1 MAKKDKRTDKS
12 LILKIHLEEA
22 EKLLNEKIKEGT
34 QILETP
40 ISNIDQWK
48 NAEKKYNH
56 WNGENYESLKK
67 IFKKNTI
74 AKDYS
79 SSEWTIGRILI
90 SDLKLDE
97 KTAKLHKDI
106 EEKLNKLNSIK
117 MSLGVL
123 ETKTEKKRE
132 LAKIKVFFVHG
143 SDCDTKD
150 KVLNFIIKIGLEPII
165 LKELAAAGKTLID
178 EIQEQSDVKYAIAL
192 LTPDNVGGVYS
203 EELQFRP
210 TQNVI
215 LEVGFFVGKYGR
227 KNVSTLHHED
237 IELPA
242 DYHGYEY
249 IKIDNMDNW
258 KAILVKEL
266 NNAGFD
272 IDLNKI

>member
-1 MAKKDKRTDKS
+1 MTKKDKKIDKS
-12 LILKIHLEEA
+12 LILKIPLEEA
-22 EKLLNEKIKEGT
+22 EESLNKKITEGS
-34 QILETP
+34 QILEGP
-40 ISNIDQWK
+40 ISNINQWK
-48 NAEKKYNH
+48 SAEKRYNS
-56 WNGENYESLKK
+56 WNSENFELLKK

-97 KTAKLHKDI
+97 KTAKLYKDI

-117 MSLGVL
+117 ISLGVL
-123 ETKTEKKRE
+123 ESKTEE
-132 LAKIKVFFVHG
+132 TTESAKNKVFYVHG
-143 SDCDTKD
+143 TDCEITM
-150 KVLNFIIKIGLEPII
+150 KVLAFLKDIGLEPII

-178 EIQEQSDVKYAIAL
+178 EVKNQSDVKYAIAL

-203 EELQFRP
+203 EELQFRA

-227 KNVSTLHHED
+227 KNVSTLHHDD

-249 IKIDNMDNW
+249 IKIDETDDW
-258 KAILVKEL
+258 KSTLTKEL
-266 NNAGFD
+266 KNAGFN

>member
-1 MAKKDKRTDKS
+1 MSKKDKKTDK
-12 LILKIHLEEA
+12 LQVLRIPLKEA
-22 EKLLNEKIKEGT
+22 KKLLNESINEGT
-34 QILETP
+34 GILKAP

-56 WNGENYESLKK
+56 WNGENYEILKK
-67 IFKKNTI
+67 MFKKSTI

-79 SSEWTIGRILI
+79 SSGWAIGRIFI
-90 SDLKLDE
+90 SNLRLDDKISKLQKDIKE
-97 KTAKLHKDI
+97 KT
-106 EEKLNKLNSIK
+106 NKLNSIK
-117 MSLGVL
+117 ISLSFL
-123 ETKTEKKRE
+123 ESKTEE
-132 LAKIKVFFVHG
+132 TTESAKSKVFFVHG
-143 SDCDTKD
+143 TECDITM
-150 KVLNFIIKIGLEPII
+150 KVLAFLKNIGLEPVI

-178 EIQEQSDVKYAIAL
+178 EIQEHSEVKYAIAL

-227 KNVSTLHHED
+227 KNVSSLHHED

-249 IKIDNMDNW
+249 IKMDETDDW
-258 KAILVKEL
+258 KSTLAKEL
-266 NNAGFD
+266 KNAGFD

>member
-132 LAKIKVFFVHG
+132 AKNKVFFVHG

-150 KVLNFIIKIGLEPII
+150 KVLNFIKKIGLEPII

>member
-1 MAKKDKRTDKS
+1 MAKKNKKIDKS
-12 LILKIHLEEA
+12 LILKIPLEET
-22 EKLLNEKIKEGT
+22 EKLLNKKITEGN
-34 QILETP
+34 QILEGP
-40 ISNIDQWK
+40 ISNINQWK
-48 NAEKKYNH
+48 SAEKRYNS
-56 WNGENYESLKK
+56 WNSENFELLKK

-97 KTAKLHKDI
+97 KIAKLYKDI

-123 ETKTEKKRE
+123 ESKIEETTES
-132 LAKIKVFFVHG
+132 AKNKVFYVHG
-143 SDCDTKD
+143 TDCEITMNVLAFLKD
-150 KVLNFIIKIGLEPII
+150 IGLEPII

-178 EIQEQSDVKYAIAL
+178 EVKNQSDVKYAIAL

-203 EELQFRP
+203 EELQFRA

-249 IKIDNMDNW
+249 IKIDETDDW
-258 KAILVKEL
+258 KSTLTKEL
-266 NNAGFD
+266 KNAGFNV
-272 IDLNKI
+272 DLNKI

>member
-1 MAKKDKRTDKS
+1 MNKKDKKNDI
-12 LILKIHLEEA
+12 LLVLKIPLKEA
-22 EKLLNEKIKEGT
+22 EKLLNESINEGT
-34 QILETP
+34 GILKAP

-56 WNGENYESLKK
+56 WNGENYEILKK
-67 IFKKNTI
+67 MFKKSTI

-79 SSEWTIGRILI
+79 SSGWAIGRIFI
-90 SDLKLDE
+90 SNLKLDD
-97 KTAKLHKDI
+97 KIAKLHKDI

-123 ETKTEKKRE
+123 ESKTEE
-132 LAKIKVFFVHG
+132 TTESAKNKVFFVHG
-143 SDCDTKD
+143 TDCGTKIE
-150 KVLNFIIKIGLEPII
+150 VLDFIRNIGLEPII

-178 EIQEQSDVKYAIAL
+178 EVQERSDVKYTIAL

-203 EELQFRP
+203 EELQFRAS
-210 TQNVI
+210 QNVI
-215 LEVGFFVGKYGR
+215 LEVGFFVGKFGR

-249 IKIDNMDNW
+249 IKIDETDDW
-258 KAILVKEL
+258 KSTLAKEL
-266 NNAGFD
+266 KNAGFN

>member
-1 MAKKDKRTDKS
+1 MKKKTDKS
-12 LILKIHLEEA
+12 LILKIPLEKA
-22 EKLLNEKIKEGT
+22 EKLLNEKITEGS
-34 QILETP
+34 QILEGP
-40 ISNIDQWK
+40 ISNIKQWK

-56 WNGENYESLKK
+56 WNSENYESLKK

-79 SSEWTIGRILI
+79 SSKWTIGRILI

-97 KTAKLHKDI
+97 KIAKLYNDL

-123 ETKTEKKRE
+123 ESKIEETTES
-132 LAKIKVFFVHG
+132 AKNKVFFVHG
-143 SDCDTKD
+143 SDCDTKIE
-150 KVLNFIIKIGLEPII
+150 VLNFIKNIGLEPII

-178 EIQEQSDVKYAIAL
+178 EVKNQSDVKYAIVL

-203 EELQFRP
+203 EDLQFRP

-215 LEVGFFVGKYGR
+215 LEVGFFVGKFGR

-249 IKIDNMDNW
+249 IKMAETDDW
-258 KAILVKEL
+258 KKALAKEL
-266 NNAGFD
+266 QNAGFD

>member
-1 MAKKDKRTDKS
+1 MTKKDKKIDKS
-12 LILKIHLEEA
+12 LILKIPLEEA
-22 EKLLNEKIKEGT
+22 EKLLNKKITEGS
-34 QILETP
+34 QILEGP
-40 ISNIDQWK
+40 ISNINQWK
-48 NAEKKYNH
+48 SAEKRYNS
-56 WNGENYESLKK
+56 WNSENFELLKK

-97 KTAKLHKDI
+97 KIAKLYKDI

-123 ETKTEKKRE
+123 ESKTEETTESVKN
-132 LAKIKVFFVHG
+132 KVFYVHG
-143 SDCDTKD
+143 TDCEITM
-150 KVLNFIIKIGLEPII
+150 KVLAFLKDIGLEPII

-178 EIQEQSDVKYAIAL
+178 EVKNQSDVKYAIAL

-203 EELQFRP
+203 EELQFRA

-249 IKIDNMDNW
+249 IKIDETDDW
-258 KAILVKEL
+258 KSTLTKEL
-266 NNAGFD
+266 KNAGFNV
-272 IDLNKI
+272 DLNKI

>member
-1 MAKKDKRTDKS
+1 MTKKDKRTDKS
-12 LILKIHLEEA
+12 LILKIPLEEA
-22 EKLLNEKIKEGT
+22 EKLLNEKITEGS
-34 QILETP
+34 QILEGP
-40 ISNIDQWK
+40 ISNINQWK

-56 WNGENYESLKK
+56 WNSENFELLKK

-117 MSLGVL
+117 ISLGVL
-123 ETKTEKKRE
+123 ESKAEETTEI
-132 LAKIKVFFVHG
+132 AKNKVFFVHG
-143 SDCDTKD
+143 SDCDTKIG
-150 KVLNFIIKIGLEPII
+150 VLDFIKNIGLEPII

-178 EIQEQSDVKYAIAL
+178 EVQERSDIKYAIAL

-203 EELQFRP
+203 EEMQFRP

-215 LEVGFFVGKYGR
+215 LEVGFFVGKFGR

-249 IKIDNMDNW
+249 IKIDETNDW
-258 KAILVKEL
+258 KSTLAKEL
-266 NNAGFD
+266 KNAGFD

>member
-1 MAKKDKRTDKS
+1 MKKKTDKS
-12 LILKIHLEEA
+12 LILKIPLEKA
-22 EKLLNEKIKEGT
+22 EKLLNEKITEGS
-34 QILETP
+34 QILEGP
-40 ISNIDQWK
+40 ISNIKQWK

-56 WNGENYESLKK
+56 WNSENYESLKK

-79 SSEWTIGRILI
+79 SSKWTIGRILI

-97 KTAKLHKDI
+97 KIAKLYNDL

-123 ETKTEKKRE
+123 ESKIEETTES
-132 LAKIKVFFVHG
+132 AKNKVFFVHG
-143 SDCDTKD
+143 SDCDTKIE
-150 KVLNFIIKIGLEPII
+150 VLDFIKNIGLEPII

-178 EIQEQSDVKYAIAL
+178 EVKNQSDVKYAIVL

-203 EELQFRP
+203 EDLQFRP

-215 LEVGFFVGKYGR
+215 LEVGFFVGKFGR

-249 IKIDNMDNW
+249 IKIDETDDW
-258 KAILVKEL
+258 KKALAKEL
-266 NNAGFD
+266 QNAGFD

>member
-1 MAKKDKRTDKS
+1 MTKKDKKIDKS
-12 LILKIHLEEA
+12 LILKIPLEEA
-22 EKLLNEKIKEGT
+22 EKLLNKKITEGS
-34 QILETP
+34 QILEGP
-40 ISNIDQWK
+40 ISNINQWK
-48 NAEKKYNH
+48 NAEKRYNS
-56 WNGENYESLKK
+56 WNSENFELLKK

-97 KTAKLHKDI
+97 KTAKLYKDI

-117 MSLGVL
+117 ISLGVL
-123 ETKTEKKRE
+123 ESKTEE
-132 LAKIKVFFVHG
+132 TTESAKNKVFYVHG
-143 SDCDTKD
+143 TDCEITM
-150 KVLNFIIKIGLEPII
+150 KVLAFLKDIGLEPII
-165 LKELAAAGKTLID
+165 LKDLAGAGKTLID
-178 EIQEQSDVKYAIAL
+178 EVQNQSDVKYAIAL

-203 EELQFRP
+203 EELQFRA

-249 IKIDNMDNW
+249 IKIDETDDW
-258 KAILVKEL
+258 KSTLTKEL
-266 NNAGFD
+266 KNAGFN

>member
-1 MAKKDKRTDKS
+1 MTKKDKKIDKS
-12 LILKIHLEEA
+12 LILKIPLEEA
-22 EKLLNEKIKEGT
+22 EELLNKKITEGS
-34 QILETP
+34 QILEGP
-40 ISNIDQWK
+40 ISNINQWK
-48 NAEKKYNH
+48 SAEKRYNS
-56 WNGENYESLKK
+56 WNSENFELLKK

-97 KTAKLHKDI
+97 KTAKLYKDI

-117 MSLGVL
+117 ISLGVL
-123 ETKTEKKRE
+123 ESKTEE
-132 LAKIKVFFVHG
+132 TTESAKNKVFYVHG
-143 SDCDTKD
+143 TDCEITM
-150 KVLNFIIKIGLEPII
+150 KVLAFLKDIGLEPII

-178 EIQEQSDVKYAIAL
+178 EVKNQSDVKYAIAL

-203 EELQFRP
+203 EELQFRA

-249 IKIDNMDNW
+249 IKIDETDDW
-258 KAILVKEL
+258 KSTLTKEL
-266 NNAGFD
+266 KNAGFNV
-272 IDLNKI
+272 DLNKI